1 MGAWTATLPLP
12 ERLTGVL
19 IHQVRRVSWI
29 YAPALPDLA
38 FAVRTAFAAIIS
50 LLIAMWMELD
60 SPQWAPLT
68 VWVVAQSSRGESLSK
83 ARWRIV
89 GTLVGSVAAITLL
102 AAFPQAPGLFFCAL
116 AVWIGLCCALATLL
130 DQHRAYGLVLT
141 GFTSAIIA
149 TGAISQPDDV
159 FAVSVARSSY
169 IILGV
174 LCEAVLAVLFMPR
187 IVEQARSLL
196 LARLDET
203 FQSTC
208 TTITRQFG
216 TMAEPEQQALTGA
229 LFRRIVAFSGQIE
242 FSALELGPRNHVGD
256 HARRA
261 LAGMLVMLAHARAL
275 RILHPPIHALPRHDG
290 PEAGPALAAWLEHDL
305 QAETRGEAA
314 DRPITT
320 ALLTE
325 MRLVMRE
332 MAACATAP
340 GGDRFRFSLISRR
353 HGREALNNGIRSAAA
368 IMGAW
373 WLWEVTAWQHGSAF
387 ISFVALIYGLMA
399 TRENPLVATTP
410 FLKGGLWCAAT
421 AAILALWVIP
431 AITTPE
437 ILLLALLVPM
447 TVGGLAARRPE
458 LAGYAFSFN
467 MFLPVLIG
475 PMNTGRFDE
484 VGFLNNMLAFLGSI
498 IFVLLTYRVVIPF
511 RLDVHIRRTTAWIG
525 QRLRTLAR
533 PQARTDAPTWLAG
546 CAASLVRILFHAAA
560 LPPQV
565 LSACLNRQISDMT
578 VGIYI
583 IRLRDLLR
591 AGTLPP
597 RTRRVVALF
606 LARWQKGRT
615 EPTVAHVLAWAR
627 HEQAHHTRAADHA
640 QLDEVVACLRIVA
653 ASQDEK
659 TDNVIAGR

>member
-1 MGAWTATLPLP
+1 MASLSRQA
-12 ERLTGVL
+12 
-19 IHQVRRVSWI
+19 RRFSWI
-29 YAPALPDLA
+29 YAPSLPDLA

-89 GTLVGSVAAITLL
+89 GTLVGSVAAITLM
-102 AAFPQAPGLFFCAL
+102 AAFPQAPGLFFFSL
-116 AVWIGLCCALATLL
+116 SLWIGLCCALATLL
-130 DQHRAYGLVLT
+130 DQYRAYGLVLT

-159 FAVSVARSSY
+159 FAVSVARTSY

-187 IVEQARSLL
+187 IVEHARALL
-196 LARLDET
+196 LGRLAET
-203 FQSTC
+203 FHATC
-208 TTITRQFG
+208 ATIASQLCTPAG
-216 TMAEPEQQALTGA
+216 PEQQALTGT
-229 LFRRIVAFSGQIE
+229 LLRQIVTFSGQIE

-275 RILHPPIHALPRHDG
+275 QILHPRMQAPPPLDG
-290 PEAGPALAAWLEHDL
+290 PAPERRLAAWLERS
-305 QAETRGEAA
+305 APASRSGPPGETAWQ
-314 DRPITT
+314 PITT
-320 ALLTE
+320 ALLAEAT
-325 MRLVMRE
+325 LVAHE

-340 GGDRFRFSLISRR
+340 HGDRFRFSLTSRR
-353 HGREALNNGIRSAAA
+353 HVREAVNNGIRSAAA

-373 WLWEVTAWQHGSAF
+373 WAWEITAWQHGPAF

-421 AAILALWVIP
+421 AAVLALWVIP
-431 AITTPE
+431 AITAPE
-437 ILLLALLVPM
+437 LLLVALAVPM

-475 PMNTGRFDE
+475 PMNMGRYDE
-484 VGFLNNMLAFLGSI
+484 VAFLNNTLAFLGSI
-498 IFVLLTYRVVIPF
+498 VFVLLTYRLVIPF

-525 QRLRTLAR
+525 QRLRNLAR
-533 PQARTDAPTWLAG
+533 FQARTDAPAWLSA
-546 CAASLVRILFHAAA
+546 CAASLVRILFHATA
-560 LPPQV
+560 LSPQA
-565 LSACLNRQISDMT
+565 LSTCLTEQISDMT

-591 AGTLPP
+591 DGHLPP
-597 RTRRVVALF
+597 RTQRVVALF
-606 LARWQKGRT
+606 LARWQKGQT
-615 EPTVAHVLAWAR
+615 TPTVAHVLAWAS
-627 HEQAHHTRAADHA
+627 HEQAHNAPGADHA
-640 QLDEVVACLRIVA
+640 RLGEVIACLRIIA
-653 ASQDEK
+653 ASLNEK
-659 TDNVIAGR
+659 TEAAPGGR